1 MSGACGNNVVD
12 PLAFELAAWL
22 EGLGLSTHLADAGL
36 PSYQRDADG
45 TPRWRDP
52 ATGHPMSTEQLR
64 ALEAMLRGE
73 GDEPEHAVPLALVQ
87 VARQAKVRA
96 ELTATPSHSY
106 ESLAQARGESVNATR
121 FFVHKSADNHQVLL
135 VRADELLL
143 IPAFQ
148 FDEAGAPRA
157 DLAEVLPP
165 LLAAGMD
172 QWQVWGWL
180 TQPAALLGGAVPE
193 RAAADPDEAP
203 IVRHAARRL
212 ADNIS
217 KA

>member
-1 MSGACGNNVVD
+1 MSGACGNDVVD

-22 EGLGLSTHLADAGL
+22 EGLGLSAHLADAGL

-52 ATGHPMSTEQLR
+52 ATGRQLSTDQLR
-64 ALEAMLRGE
+64 ALEAMLRGQ
-73 GDEPEHAVPLALVQ
+73 GDEPEHGVPLALVQ
-87 VARQAKVRA
+87 IARQARVRA

-106 ESLAQARGESVNATR
+106 ETLAQARGESVNAAR
-121 FFVHKSADNHQVLL
+121 FFVHKGADNHQVLL

-148 FDEAGAPRA
+148 FDDAGSPRA
-157 DLAEVLPP
+157 DLTQVLPP

-172 QWQVWGWL
+172 PWLVWGWL
-180 TQPAALLGGAVPE
+180 TQPAALLGGAIPE
-193 RAAADPDEAP
+193 QAAADPDEAP
-203 IVRHAARRL
+203 IVQHAARRL
-212 ADNIS
+212 AE
-217 KA
+217 KVATA